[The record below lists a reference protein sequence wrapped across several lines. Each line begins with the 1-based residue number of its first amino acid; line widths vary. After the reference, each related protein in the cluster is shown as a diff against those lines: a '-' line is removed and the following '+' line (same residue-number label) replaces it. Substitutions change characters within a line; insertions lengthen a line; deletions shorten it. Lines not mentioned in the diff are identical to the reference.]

1 MALLAKSPPGFSHFK
16 HLEPVVAHGGSED
29 KSGSVKGL
37 WGGVG
42 EDELRKLAT
51 EALKGMGDQVSAG
64 MMKSPSTLIL
74 ENYNEQPLHV
84 RSRAE
89 QWELARS
96 EITLGEKL
104 GEGDGGVIMHADW
117 RGLDAVA
124 KMLKSDNRNSHI
136 SSDVQ
141 RADLINEISVL
152 SRLRH
157 PNLVMFLGACTIGE
171 PLLILSEH
179 MRGGNLEDFLIRNR
193 KVAGKPWVPPLKL
206 VARWSVELARAI
218 CFLHNC
224 SPIVIHRDL
233 KPANL
238 LLNEDGHI
246 KVGDFGLCKVK
257 RGVGKV
263 SGAYKMTGKTGSMR
277 YMAPEV
283 FHDNPNYDEKVDIY
297 GMAMIYWYMA
307 MGERPFDR
315 VPANIVAEQAANA
328 SLRPSLDALTART
341 GPEFSELVE
350 AAWSGNPAKR
360 PTAGQLVDMLEV
372 WGQQI
377 PQGKDKKGKNCTI
390 M

>member
-1 MALLAKSPPGFSHFK
+1 MLAHSPVPHFK
-16 HLEPVVAHGGSED
+16 HLEPVVAHGGAIED
-29 KSGSVKGL
+29 TSGKAMDM

-64 MMKSPSTLIL
+64 MLKSPSTLIL

-104 GEGDGGVIMHADW
+104 GEGDGGVILHADW

-124 KMLKSDNRNSHI
+124 KMLKTDGVKSQI

-179 MRGGNLEDFLIRNR
+179 MRGGNLEDFLIQNR
-193 KVAGKPWVPPLKL
+193 KPAGKPWQPPLKL
-206 VARWSVELARAI
+206 VARWSVELSRAI
-218 CFLHNC
+218 CFLHSC

-257 RGVGKV
+257 MGVGKIE
-263 SGAYKMTGKTGSMR
+263 GTYQMTGKTGSMR

-283 FHDNPNYDEKVDIY
+283 FHDDPNYDEKVDIY
-297 GMAMIYWYMA
+297 SMAMIFWYMA
-307 MGERPFDR
+307 LGERPFDR
-315 VPANIVAEQAANA
+315 VSANIVAQQAARAN
-328 SLRPSLDALTART
+328 LRPSLDALAART
-341 GPEFSELVE
+341 GGEFAGLVDS
-350 AAWSGNPAKR
+350 AWSADPAKR
-360 PTAGQLVDMLEV
+360 PSAVELVDLLEV
-372 WGQQI
+372 WGRQVALS
-377 PQGKDKKGKNCTI
+377 KDKKGKNCAI

>member
-1 MALLAKSPPGFSHFK
+1 MVAGTSPMTLLK
-16 HLEPVVAHGGSED
+16 HLDPAPRVGDQSSH
-29 KSGSVKGL
+29 SGSPSGI
-37 WGGVG
+37 WGGVD
-42 EDELRKLAT
+42 EQELRKLAT

-74 ENYNEQPLHV
+74 EDYNEQPLHV

-96 EITLGEKL
+96 EIILGEKL

-124 KMLKSDNRNSHI
+124 KMLKQEGADSHI

-193 KVAGKPWVPPLKL
+193 KVPGKPWVPPLKL
-206 VARWSVELARAI
+206 VARWTVELARAI

-224 SPIVIHRDL
+224 SPIIIHRDL

-246 KVGDFGLCKVK
+246 KVGDFGLCKAK
-257 RGVGKV
+257 RGMEKIHGT
-263 SGAYKMTGKTGSMR
+263 YQMTGKTGSMR

-283 FHDNPNYDEKVDIY
+283 FHDDPNYDEKVDIY
-297 GMAMIYWYMA
+297 SMAMIFWYMA

-315 VPANIVAEQAANA
+315 VPANVVAQQAANA
-328 SLRPSLDALTART
+328 SLRPSLDALSAKT
-341 GPEFSELVE
+341 GAEFSTFVD
-350 AAWSGNPAKR
+350 AAWNRDPAVR
-360 PTAGQLVDMLEV
+360 PTATQLVDMLEA
-372 WGQQI
+372 WGQSV
-377 PQGKDKKGKNCTI
+377 PQGKDKKGGKNCSI